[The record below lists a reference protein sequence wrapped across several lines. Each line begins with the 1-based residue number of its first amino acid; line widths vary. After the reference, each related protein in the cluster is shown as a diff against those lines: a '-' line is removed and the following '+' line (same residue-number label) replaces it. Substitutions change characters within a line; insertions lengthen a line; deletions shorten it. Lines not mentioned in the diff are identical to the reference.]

1 MTWPVSYSSGV
12 DAIEKTEELVG
23 RPDGENVLIHQS
35 WLNQLPLLLLL
46 LLLEALIIY
55 VRIEF
60 SDRSAT
66 KLPETSVDTLISMLP
81 IVPLLI
87 LIKAAYPIINE
98 RLVVTPQY
106 IIHVMGRIS
115 WRERSVRLEYGH
127 IQEIE
132 IEQTILQRMLGLGDI
147 SIVALGGANV
157 AAIHMHGLA
166 NPRGVKDLIRARR
179 SEVEGVQV

>member
-1 MTWPVSYSSGV
+1 M
-12 DAIEKTEELVG
+12 DAIEKTKISVG
-23 RPDGENVLIHQS
+23 RKDGENVLIHQS

-46 LLLEALIIY
+46 FLLEALIIY

-66 KLPETSVDTLISMLP
+66 KLPETHVDTLISLLP

-87 LIKAAYPIINE
+87 LIKAAFPIINE

-115 WRERSVRLEYGH
+115 WRERTVRLEYNH

-132 IEQTILQRMLGLGDI
+132 IEQTILQRILGVGDI

-166 NPRGVKDLIRARR
+166 HPRGVKDLIRAKR
-179 SEVEGVQV
+179 SEFEAVQV